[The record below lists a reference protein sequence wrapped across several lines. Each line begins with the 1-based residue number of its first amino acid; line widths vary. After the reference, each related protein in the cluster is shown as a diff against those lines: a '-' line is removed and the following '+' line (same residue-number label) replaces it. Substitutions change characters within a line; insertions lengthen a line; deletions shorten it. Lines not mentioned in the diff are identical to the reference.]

1 MKSKDWRRSRN
12 IEYIRHQGKSN
23 ESARR
28 PKEKVL
34 ITNSPSEEEI
44 STESKKIDHNSLHAY
59 EHMITRNYDRR
70 LEQQRMNYRNE
81 KYQSTQLFQPEA
93 LTDNIQ
99 RLHNTE
105 PWSH

>member
-1 MKSKDWRRSRN
+1 MKSKIGGDLE
-12 IEYIRHQGKSN
+12 IEYTRHQGKSN

-59 EHMITRNYDRR
+59 EHMITQNYDRR
-70 LEQQRMNYRNE
+70 IGTTENE
-81 KYQSTQLFQPEA
+81 ISEREISTHA
-93 LTDNIQ
+93 NILTRSINRQYTRI
-99 RLHNTE
+99 
-105 PWSH
+105 P

>member
-34 ITNSPSEEEI
+34 ITDSPSEEKI

-59 EHMITRNYDRR
+59 EHMITQNYDRR
-70 LEQQRMNYRNE
+70 IGTTENE
-81 KYQSTQLFQPEA
+81 LSEREISIHAIIPTGSINRRYTRI
-93 LTDNIQ
+93 T
-99 RLHNTE
+99 
-105 PWSH
+105 

>member
-34 ITNSPSEEEI
+34 ITDSPSEEKI

-59 EHMITRNYDRR
+59 EHMITQNYDRR
-70 LEQQRMNYRNE
+70 IGTTENE
-81 KYQSTQLFQPEA
+81 LSEREISIYAIIPTRSINRQYTRI
-93 LTDNIQ
+93 T
-99 RLHNTE
+99 
-105 PWSH
+105 

>member
-1 MKSKDWRRSRN
+1 MKSKIGGDLE
-12 IEYIRHQGKSN
+12 IEYTRHQGKSN

-59 EHMITRNYDRR
+59 EHMITQNYGRR
-70 LEQQRMNYRNE
+70 IGTTENE
-81 KYQSTQLFQPEA
+81 LSEREISIHAIIPTRSINRQYTKIT
-93 LTDNIQ
+93 
-99 RLHNTE
+99 
-105 PWSH
+105 